1 MIARTRPFFGFAIP
15 VFIGVCRAL
24 AAAHAKG
31 VVHRDLKPG
40 NIFLCE
46 DGLSKVLDFG
56 MSKLATAEALTQAG
70 YTLGTPEYMAP
81 EQCIGAQVEPRT
93 DIYALGVLMYES
105 LTGELPIVAQNRREL
120 LDLHQRQIPTPMR
133 QRRPDL
139 PIPEELDLAIMK
151 CLKKRLNERPRS
163 AADLE
168 QMLAAISLEG
178 LPKAY
183 PPGTSRRAAGTKRAA
198 TDANARTV
206 PGIAG
211 ASKDGTDKTG
221 A

>member
-1 MIARTRPFFGFAIP
+1 
-15 VFIGVCRAL
+15 
-24 AAAHAKG
+24 
-31 VVHRDLKPG
+31 
-40 NIFLCE
+40 
-46 DGLSKVLDFG
+46 
-56 MSKLATAEALTQAG
+56 
-70 YTLGTPEYMAP
+70 MAP

-151 CLKKRLNERPRS
+151 CLKKRINERPRS

-183 PPGTSRRAAGTKRAA
+183 PQGTSRRAPGAKKPLN
-198 TDANARTV
+198 DANARTV

-211 ASKDGTDKTG
+211 ASKEGADKTG